1 MTRKLLIKLVID
13 LFMTVLML
21 AAMAYNLTGNT
32 IHELLGVS
40 LLALFIVHNILNR
53 RWYQTIIKR
62 KHNARRVFNT
72 AVNLLLFVM
81 MLMLLVSS
89 VLISRSVFAF
99 IPVDDGLIA
108 RQIHILAAYWG
119 LIFISIHLGMHW
131 GMIIGMVRRIQG
143 IPSPNRGRTFAVR
156 IMVVLIAVYGV
167 YAFFERDI
175 GSKLILYYTYSYWNF
190 DEPVIS
196 FFMDYVSIMGVYIC
210 VTYYVLKFVQNRKK
224 QRLSK
229 SLHSSGESKNE
240 S

>member
-1 MTRKLLIKLVID
+1 
-13 LFMTVLML
+13 ML

-40 LLALFIVHNILNR
+40 FFMLFIVHNVLNQ
-53 RWYQTIIKR
+53 RWYQTVLKR
-62 KHNARRVFNT
+62 KHNVSRVLNT
-72 AVNLLLFVM
+72 AFNLLLLVM
-81 MLMLLVSS
+81 MLMLMVSS

-99 IPVDDGLIA
+99 IPVDGGLIA
-108 RQIHILAAYWG
+108 RQIHILAAYWEF
-119 LIFISIHLGMHW
+119 IFISIHLGMHW
-131 GMIIGMVRRIQG
+131 GMILGMVRKIPG
-143 IPSPNRGRTFAVR
+143 IPSPNRGRIFAVR
-156 IMVVLIAVYGV
+156 VMAVLIAVYGV
-167 YAFFERDI
+167 YAFFARDV

-190 DEPVIS
+190 DTPVIS
-196 FFMDYVSIMGVYIC
+196 FFIDYVSIMGVYIC